1 MFRTPDDYRV
11 YLELLDDASRRCE
24 VDLHG
29 YVLMTNHVHLQATPS
44 SVSSLPI
51 MMKRVGEN
59 YARGFNRQYNRTGT
73 LCEGRYRA
81 SLIRDERY
89 WLTCLR
95 YLELNPV
102 RAGLVPSP
110 ELYRW
115 SSYRAHALG
124 TQDRLVTLHPLFL
137 SLGAT
142 ALDRQ
147 RAWRE
152 TCSSPI
158 DDDTLLTIRRA
169 ANSSRPLTDFDEAGT
184 ATSRTAVIDSRIAPS
199 V

>member
-1 MFRTPDDYRV
+1 MFQTPNDYRI
-11 YLELLDDASRRCE
+11 YLELLDDASRKCE

-29 YVLMTNHVHLQATPS
+29 YVLMTNHVHLQATPAS
-44 SVSSLPI
+44 ASGLPR

-59 YARGFNRQYNRTGT
+59 YVRGFNRQYNRTGT
-73 LCEGRYRA
+73 LCEGRYRS

-124 TQDRLVTLHPLFL
+124 TQDRLVRLHPLFRL
-137 SLGAT
+137 LGAT
-142 ALDRQ
+142 PLERQ

-152 TCSSPI
+152 TCRSPI

-169 ANSSRPLTDFDEAGT
+169 ANSSRALMDFDEGGP
-184 ATSRTAVIDSRIAPS
+184 ATSRTVGIESQISPP